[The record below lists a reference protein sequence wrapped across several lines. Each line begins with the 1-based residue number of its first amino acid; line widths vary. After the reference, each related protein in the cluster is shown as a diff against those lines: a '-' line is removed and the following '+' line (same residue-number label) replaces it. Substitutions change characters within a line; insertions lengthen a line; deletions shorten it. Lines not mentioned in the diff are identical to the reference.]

1 MLLEQK
7 EQLDE
12 LPTDPSGNKDDLEN
26 AINEELTNELT
37 KAVVE
42 EAVNIVDK
50 DVIEKEASEAGNVYS
65 YLILI
70 SPKMKSRNVVQF

>member
-42 EAVNIVDK
+42 EAVNIIDK
-50 DVIEKEASEAGNVYS
+50 DVIEKEASEAGKV
-65 YLILI
+65 LFQKVL
-70 SPKMKSRNVVQF
+70 KCQFFI

>member
-50 DVIEKEASEAGNVYS
+50 NVIEKEASEAGKIFS
-65 YLILI
+65 DLILI
-70 SPKMKSRNVVQF
+70 CPKIRSNHLQF